1 MLVGCGGLREP
12 PWLEAGMLTFPLS
25 QPLLWRVFGPD
36 ACERELSVL
45 SSKQVEA
52 FHRDGF
58 LVLPR
63 VGGADLCNQLVELTK
78 GWLAAQQQPLEYE
91 ADVDYPGSPT
101 SRAAEGGL
109 TVRRLRQAYARHPLL
124 QQWATGAQLAQP
136 LRQLLGDPVLLV
148 QAHHNCIMTKQPAYS
163 SATGWHRDIR
173 YWSYQR
179 PELISAWLALGDET
193 LENGCLWVVP
203 GSHLLPISA
212 ERFDQR
218 LFLLPEHPA
227 NIPLLQQAQAV
238 PLSAGDVLLFH
249 ANLFHAAG
257 RNHTRQSKYS
267 LVFTYRNAGNLPL
280 ADSRSAEQADIP
292 LS

>member
-1 MLVGCGGLREP
+1 M
-12 PWLEAGMLTFPLS
+12 
-25 QPLLWRVFGPD
+25 
-36 ACERELSVL
+36 L

-58 LVLPR
+58 LVLPGL
-63 VGGADLCNQLVELTK
+63 GGADLRNQLVELTTA
-78 GWLAAQQQPLEYE
+78 WLATQQQPLEYE

-109 TVRRLRQAYARHPLL
+109 TVRRLRQAYARHPIL
-124 QQWATGAQLAQP
+124 QQWATGAPLAQP

-173 YWSYQR
+173 YWSYQL

-203 GSHLLPISA
+203 GSHLLPIAA

>member
-1 MLVGCGGLREP
+1 
-12 PWLEAGMLTFPLS
+12 
-25 QPLLWRVFGPD
+25 
-36 ACERELSVL
+36 VL

-109 TVRRLRQAYARHPLL
+109 TVRRLRQAYVRHPIL
-124 QQWATGAQLAQP
+124 QQWATGAPLAQP

-193 LENGCLWVVP
+193 EANGCLWVIP
-203 GSHLLPISA
+203 GSQLLPIGP
-212 ERFDQR
+212 ERFDRR
-218 LFLLPEHPA
+218 LFLSAEHPA
-227 NIPLLQQAQAV
+227 NRSLLQQALPV
-238 PLSAGDVLLFH
+238 PLRQGDVLLFH

-257 RNHTRQSKYS
+257 RNGTGMTKYS
-267 LVFTYRNAGNLPL
+267 LVFTYRDAANQPLPG
-280 ADSRSAEQADIP
+280 SRSASLADIP

>member
-1 MLVGCGGLREP
+1 M
-12 PWLEAGMLTFPLS
+12 
-25 QPLLWRVFGPD
+25 
-36 ACERELSVL
+36 L

-52 FHRDGF
+52 FGRDGF
-58 LVLPR
+58 LVLRGLGSP
-63 VGGADLCNQLVELTK
+63 ALCNQLVELTS
-78 GWLAAQQQPLEYE
+78 GWLAAQQHPLEYE
-91 ADVDYPGSPT
+91 ADVDYPGSPA

-109 TVRRLRQAYARHPLL
+109 TVRRLRQAYSRHPVL
-124 QQWATGAQLAQP
+124 QQWAAGAQLAQP

-193 LENGCLWVVP
+193 IDNGCLWVVP
-203 GSHLLPISA
+203 GSHLLPIA
-212 ERFDQR
+212 ADRFDER
-218 LFLLPEHPA
+218 LFLRPDHPA
-227 NIPLLQQAQAV
+227 NVPLLQQAQPV

-257 RNHTRQSKYS
+257 RNNTRQSKYS

-280 ADSRSAEQADIP
+280 PDSRSAELADIP
-292 LS
+292 LN

>member
-1 MLVGCGGLREP
+1 M
-12 PWLEAGMLTFPLS
+12 
-25 QPLLWRVFGPD
+25 
-36 ACERELSVL
+36 L

-58 LVLPR
+58 LVLPGL
-63 VGGADLCNQLVELTK
+63 GGADLRNQLVELTA

-124 QQWATGAQLAQP
+124 QHWGGGAQLAQP

-179 PELISAWLALGDET
+179 PELVSAWLALGDET
-193 LENGCLWVVP
+193 VENGCLWVVP
-203 GSHLLPISA
+203 GSHLLPIA
-212 ERFDQR
+212 ADRFDER
-218 LFLLPEHPA
+218 LFLRPEHPA
-227 NIPLLQQAQAV
+227 NVPLLQQAQAV
-238 PLSAGDVLLFH
+238 PLRAGDVLLFH
-249 ANLFHAAG
+249 ANLLHAAG
-257 RNHTRQSKYS
+257 RNSTLQSKYS

-280 ADSRSAEQADIP
+280 ADSRSAELADVP
-292 LS
+292 LN